1 MNPLSIKSLTI
12 SLSIIFLASCG
23 GGKKEEEF
31 KFYTLKEA
39 GAQQL
44 ELTVE
49 ASGTV
54 EAISSIEIK
63 SKASGQVLFLG
74 AEIGDFVEKGI
85 VLARIDQRTPT
96 NTLAQANADLEVAK
110 VRLSNAKNQFNRSK
124 RLHDEG
130 NISDK
135 SFEDAQEA
143 SSSAQAQFV
152 RAEVFLENARIA
164 LDDTSV
170 RSPIAGTV
178 ISRLAEVGQVITSP
192 TSAVGGGT
200 LLMEMADLNKVR
212 VRALIDEIDIGKIS
226 IGQEVTLKVSAY
238 RDKRFTGVVSKIEP
252 MSKVDQNVTTFPVLI
267 DIENKDN
274 LLLIGMN
281 TDVEIEILNEE
292 VALAL
297 PAGSLR
303 TRKDIASVAPLLG
316 ITKKDLNNFLTEK
329 VTGENFNTFI
339 VLKQTKKGAIPAWIK
354 VGKTDLNHVEV
365 KSGIDQKEI
374 VYVLPS
380 EGLIKYQQKF
390 SERVKGRFG

>member
-1 MNPLSIKSLTI
+1 MKSFTI
-12 SLSIIFLASCG
+12 VLSIIFLASCG
-23 GGKKEEEF
+23 GDKKEEEF

-110 VRLSNAKNQFNRSK
+110 VRLTNAKNQFNRSK

-135 SFEDAQEA
+135 AFEDVQEA
-143 SSSAQAQFV
+143 SSSAQAQLV

-226 IGQEVTLKVSAY
+226 IGQEATLKVSAY

-252 MSKVDQNVTTFPVLI
+252 MSQVDQNVTTFPVLI

-329 VTGENFNTFI
+329 VAGENFNTFI

-390 SERVKGRFG
+390 SERLKGRFG

>member
-1 MNPLSIKSLTI
+1 MKI
-12 SLSIIFLASCG
+12 SKKFLLFFAVFLIVSCG
-23 GGKKEEEF
+23 GDKKEEEF

-39 GAQQL
+39 GTKQL
-44 ELTVE
+44 QLTVE

-63 SKASGQVLFLG
+63 SKASGQILYLG
-74 AEIGDFVEKGI
+74 AEIGDYVEEGV

-96 NTLAQANADLEVAK
+96 NTLSQANADLEVSK
-110 VRLSNAKNQFNRSK
+110 VRLINAKNQFERSK
-124 RLHDEG
+124 RLHELG

-143 SSSAQAQFV
+143 FSSARAQLV

-178 ISRLAEVGQVITSP
+178 ISRPAEVGQVITSP

-200 LLMEMADLNKVR
+200 LLMVMADLNKVR

-226 IGQEVTLKVSAY
+226 LRQEVVIKVSAY
-238 RDKRFTGVVSKIEP
+238 RDKKFVGIVSKIEP

-292 VALAL
+292 VPLAL

-316 ITKKDLNNFLTEK
+316 IEKTDLEKFLSK
-329 VTGENFNTFI
+329 RVKGENFDTFI
-339 VLKQTKKGAIPAWIK
+339 VLKKTKKGVVPVWVKI
-354 VGKTDLNHVEV
+354 GKTDLNNVEIKNGIK
-365 KSGIDQKEI
+365 KSEI

-380 EGLIKYQQKF
+380 EGLIKYQQRF
-390 SERVKGRFG
+390 SERVKSRFG

>member
-1 MNPLSIKSLTI
+1 MKHSIVRKVTLSISLM
-12 SLSIIFLASCG
+12 FLVSCG
-23 GGKKEEEF
+23 GGKEEEEF
-31 KFYTLKEA
+31 KFYALKEA
-39 GAQQL
+39 GSQQL

-63 SKASGQVLFLG
+63 SKASGQILFLG
-74 AEIGDFVEKGI
+74 AEIGDYVDEGV

-96 NTLAQANADLEVAK
+96 NTLAQANEDLDVAK
-110 VRLSNAKNQFNRSK
+110 VRLSNAQNQFERSK

-143 SSSAQAQFV
+143 FSSARAQLV

-200 LLMEMADLNKVR
+200 LLMEMADLNQVR
-212 VRALIDEIDIGKIS
+212 VRALIDEIDIGKIT

-238 RDKRFTGVVSKIEP
+238 RDKKFIGVVSKIEP
-252 MSKVDQNVTTFPVLI
+252 MSKIDQNVTTFPVLI

-281 TDVEIEILNEE
+281 TDVAIEILNEE

-303 TRKDIASVAPLLG
+303 TRKDIASVASLLG
-316 ITKKDLNNFLTEK
+316 VDNEDLNSFLAK
-329 VTGENFNTFI
+329 RIAGENFDTFI
-339 VLKQTKKGAIPAWIK
+339 VLKKTNKGAKPIWVK
-354 VGKTDLNHVEV
+354 VGKTDLNYVEV
-365 KSGIDQKEI
+365 KQGIEQTEV

-380 EGLIKYQQKF
+380 EGLIKYQQRF

>member
-1 MNPLSIKSLTI
+1 MNNKTVKRISVLPLIL
-12 SLSIIFLASCG
+12 LVSCG
-23 GGKKEEEF
+23 GGKDEEEF
-31 KFYTLKEA
+31 KFYALKEA
-39 GAQQL
+39 ASQQL

-63 SKASGQVLFLG
+63 SKASGQILFLG
-74 AEIGDFVEKGI
+74 AEIGDYVEEGV

-110 VRLSNAKNQFNRSK
+110 VRLSNARNQFERSK

-135 SFEDAQEA
+135 SFEDAQE
-143 SSSAQAQFV
+143 SFSSARAQLV
-152 RAEVFLENARIA
+152 RAEVFLENAKIA

-178 ISRLAEVGQVITSP
+178 ISRPAEVGQVITSP

-200 LLMEMADLNKVR
+200 LLMEMADLDNVR

-238 RDKRFTGVVSKIEP
+238 RDKKFLGVVSKIEP
-252 MSKVDQNVTTFPVLI
+252 MSRVDQNVTTFPVLI

-281 TDVEIEILNEE
+281 TDVEIEILNEK

-303 TRKDIASVAPLLG
+303 TRKDILSVAPLLN
-316 ITKKDLNNFLTEK
+316 IKQEQLNNFLANK
-329 VTGENFNTFI
+329 VEGENFDAYI
-339 VLKQTKKGAIPAWIK
+339 VLKKTKKGAVPTWIK
-354 VGKTDLNHVEV
+354 TGKTDLNYVEV
-365 KSGIDQKEI
+365 KDGVNLKDT

-390 SERVKGRFG
+390 SERVKNRFG